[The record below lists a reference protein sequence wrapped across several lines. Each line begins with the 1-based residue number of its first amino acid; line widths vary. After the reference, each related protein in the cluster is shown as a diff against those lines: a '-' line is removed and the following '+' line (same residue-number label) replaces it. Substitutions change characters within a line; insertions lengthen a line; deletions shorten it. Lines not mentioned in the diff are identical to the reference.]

1 MTGAHAFNN
10 TPNCFIINDNNISD
24 IWCFGA
30 AGDNEI
36 SRAQSRM
43 HTATFD
49 LKQIKHLLKLVESQ
63 LVQAGKEQ
71 SQIEFQLPW

>member
-1 MTGAHAFNN
+1 M
-10 TPNCFIINDNNISD
+10 PNIFIINDNNISD
-24 IWCFGA
+24 NWCFGA
-30 AGDNEI
+30 AGDNEV

-49 LKQIKHLLKLVESQ
+49 LKQIKHLLKSAELRLER
-63 LVQAGKEQ
+63 AGKEQ